1 MKIKSFAL
9 ATCGIALYSCMS
21 QRPIALQKPP
31 NNDTYTVEY
40 LFEHD
45 GCKVYRFLDRG
56 NCVYF
61 TNCNGDATAFSDSA
75 TAIHNRVR
83 VVKKKR
89 D

>member
-1 MKIKSFAL
+1 MKVKSFAL
-9 ATCGIALYSCMS
+9 ATCGIALYSCTS
-21 QRPIALQKPP
+21 QRLIALSKPL
-31 NNDTYTVEY
+31 NNDTYMVEY

-45 GCKVYRFLDRG
+45 SCKVYRFLDRG

-75 TAIHNRVR
+75 TVIHNRVR
-83 VVKKKR
+83 VVKKNQ